1 MHDTDARHVLSY
13 LERQKEEMVDLL
25 RRFVLL
31 ESPSTDPA
39 AQVDLFGVI
48 SVELER
54 SGFASTRVP
63 RPSSGGYL
71 YAAPLDRRRD
81 HPYQL
86 LLGHCDTVWP
96 SGTIDR
102 MPFRHEE
109 GVVRGPGAFDM
120 KGGLVQMIFALRAL
134 AELGLDPGVT
144 PVVLVN
150 SDEEIGS
157 RDSVHAIR
165 RLARYADRALV
176 LEPAL
181 EPAGKLKTTRR
192 GAGKFII
199 GVRGR
204 SAHSGIDPG
213 AGASAI
219 LELSHVIQKLHEL
232 NDPAEGVSI
241 NVGMIEGGNRSNV
254 VAAESSAVVDVRV
267 ARSEDAERIVRQI
280 KAIEPVTAGTEI
292 VVEGRF
298 GRDPMEP
305 TPRNQAL
312 WKRAVSAA
320 EALGL
325 QIDEGR
331 SGGVSDAN
339 VTSQY
344 TATLDG
350 LGSVGDG
357 AHAAHEYVDVGRMPE
372 RAALLALLVLQPPMA
387 PEEVDAMDERAAQ
400 EVG

>member
-1 MHDTDARHVLSY
+1 MYDAEAQHVLSY
-13 LERQKEEMVDLL
+13 LERRKDEMVDLL
-25 RRFVLL
+25 RRFVML
-31 ESPSTDPA
+31 ESPSTDPS
-39 AQVDLFGVI
+39 AQVELLEVI
-48 SVELER
+48 AAEFER
-54 SGFASTRVP
+54 SGFESTRVP

-71 YAAPLDRRRD
+71 YAAPLDRRRGR
-81 HPYQL
+81 PYQL

-96 SGTIDR
+96 AGTIDR
-102 MPFRHEE
+102 MPFRRED

-120 KGGLVQMIFALRAL
+120 KGGLVQMIFALRAM
-134 AELGLDPGVT
+134 AELGLDPDVT

-157 RDSVHAIR
+157 RDSVHAVR
-165 RLARYADRALV
+165 RLARHADRAFV

-181 EPAGKLKTTRR
+181 EPVGKLKTSRR
-192 GAGKFII
+192 GAGKFVI
-199 GVRGR
+199 GVRGK
-204 SAHSGIDPG
+204 SAHSGIEPG

-232 NDPAEGVSI
+232 NDPAEGISI
-241 NVGMIEGGNRSNV
+241 NVGMIDGGSRSNV
-254 VAAESSAVVDVRV
+254 VAAEASAIVDVRV

-280 KAIEPVTAGTEI
+280 RAITPVVPGTEI

-305 TPRNQAL
+305 TPRNRAL
-312 WKRAVSAA
+312 WKRAVRAA
-320 EALGL
+320 EVLGL

-339 VTSQY
+339 VTSRF

-372 RAALLALLVLQPPMA
+372 RAALLALLVLQPPLS
-387 PEEVDAMDERAAQ
+387 PEEVEAIDERAAQ
-400 EVG
+400 EVE